1 MRPLLDRLKD
11 GDVLLADGA
20 MGTML
25 MASGLSPGECT
36 EAVNIERPQ
45 VLQQIAASYI
55 DAGADIIQTNTF
67 GASPLR
73 LAHYSLHERM
83 EEINVAAVQAARQAS
98 RNRTYVCAS
107 CGPCGRILQPYGDT
121 DPADVADS
129 FKRQLAVL
137 IAEGVDLICVET
149 MTDLTEA
156 TLAVK
161 AAKAISPGTP
171 VSATMTFD
179 DTPNGFFTVMG
190 VTVEQAVTGLTTAG
204 ADILGSN
211 CGYGITHMV
220 RLAAEFRRHT
230 ELPLL
235 IQANAGLPEIEGDT
249 LIYPET
255 PEYMAEKCRELI
267 TIGVN
272 IIGGCCGTTPEH
284 IGAIRKVIDELH

>member
-1 MRPLLDRLKD
+1 
-11 GDVLLADGA
+11 
-20 MGTML
+20 
-25 MASGLSPGECT
+25 MASGLSPGECP
-36 EAVNIERPQ
+36 EVVNIERPQ

-73 LAHYSLHERM
+73 LAHYSLNDRM
-83 EEINVAAVQAARQAS
+83 EEINVAAVQAARRAS
-98 RNRTYVCAS
+98 QNRAYVCAS

-121 DPADVADS
+121 DPEVVAGS
-129 FKRQLAVL
+129 FRQQLAVL
-137 IAEGVDLICVET
+137 IAEGVDLVCVET

-161 AAKAISPGTP
+161 AAKAISSGTP
-171 VSATMTFD
+171 VCATMTFD

-190 VTVEQAVTGLTTAG
+190 VTVEQAVAGLAAAG

-211 CGYGITHMV
+211 CGYGIAHMV
-220 RLAAEFRRHT
+220 RLATEFRRHT

-235 IQANAGLPEIEGDT
+235 IQANAGLPETKGDT
-249 LIYPET
+249 LVYPET

-267 TIGVN
+267 TVGVN

-284 IGAIRKVIDELH
+284 IGAIRRIIDELC